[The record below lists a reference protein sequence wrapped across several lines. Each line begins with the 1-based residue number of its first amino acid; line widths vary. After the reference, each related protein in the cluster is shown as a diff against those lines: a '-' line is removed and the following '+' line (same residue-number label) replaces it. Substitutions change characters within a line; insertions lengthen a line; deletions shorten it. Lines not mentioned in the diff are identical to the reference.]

1 MGSFS
6 MKVSRDAPDPEQLA
20 RAVLREIGRPPSE
33 LLRALD
39 SATAL
44 SLDEIGTLAGRT
56 GFTVRRW
63 RKAKDA
69 AVPAPAVCAIE
80 DLRAIV
86 AMLIEAGHS
95 RRSVT
100 SFLRSRNPGLGRDR
114 PLDGLRYDVGE
125 FARVE
130 HVTQCFIDGIPPEQ
144 GRHVLVRA
152 TDDHSV
158 HLVDG
163 QRPPEPAPGGSGDP
177 VEIDDGRPDRHPV
190 ASA

>member
-1 MGSFS
+1 MMVAKDLGD
-6 MKVSRDAPDPEQLA
+6 REQAA
-20 RAVLREIGRPPSE
+20 RAVLKEIGRPPSD

-39 SATAL
+39 DATAL
-44 SLDEIGTLAGRT
+44 SLDELGTLVGRS

-69 AVPAPAVCAIE
+69 DVPAPAVGAIE
-80 DLRAIV
+80 DLRVIAT
-86 AMLIEAGHS
+86 MLIDAGHP
-95 RRSVT
+95 RRSLT

-114 PLDGLRYDVGE
+114 PLDGLRHDVGE

-152 TDDHSV
+152 VDDNAV
-158 HLVDG
+158 HLGATAQPD
-163 QRPPEPAPGGSGDP
+163 PETNGSGDP
-177 VEIDDGRPDRHPV
+177 VETDERRPDREPV
-190 ASA
+190 ASP